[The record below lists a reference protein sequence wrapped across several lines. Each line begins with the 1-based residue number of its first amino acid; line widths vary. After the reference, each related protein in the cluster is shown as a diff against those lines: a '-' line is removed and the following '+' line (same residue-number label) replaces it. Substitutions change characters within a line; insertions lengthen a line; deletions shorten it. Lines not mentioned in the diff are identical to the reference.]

1 MAAFQVYSWQ
11 EDVLYDL
18 QLWNMHKAKTARQHA
33 IEDQERNL
41 RLVQVLKCKLE
52 IMMWWTPTDADW
64 QRVGRLIAHRKY
76 HRALDCLKGLIIACI
91 FELLK
96 MNQAGTG
103 AFT

>member
-1 MAAFQVYSWQ
+1 MAAFQVYFQQ

-18 QLWNMHKAKTARQHA
+18 QLQNTHKAKTAQQHA
-33 IEDQERNL
+33 IKDQERNL
-41 RLVQVLKCKLE
+41 RLVQALECKLE
-52 IMMWWTPTDADW
+52 ITTWWTPTDADW

-76 HRALDCLKGLIIACI
+76 QRVLDCLKGLIITCI
-91 FELLK
+91 FELTK